1 MGKQFHTTLNNH
13 AKETKM
19 SEMRYRMKMGEEF
32 EFTAASDEQFLGTLR
47 ARHMYA
53 KSDDGEFLR
62 QIAASACESTGKSI
76 DFSDVPSF
84 KRSLMD
90 AGVLEVING

>member
-1 MGKQFHTTLNNH
+1 
-13 AKETKM
+13 M

-62 QIAASACESTGKSI
+62 QIAASACESTGGLLYTSPRPR
-76 DFSDVPSF
+76 DTLVARMPS
-84 KRSLMD
+84 
-90 AGVLEVING
+90 AA